1 MIRKIPVISKT
12 SGERGT
18 ALNKPVWKSRL
29 GWELLAGVLISLA
42 VAVGA
47 FFGCRWVAERA
58 IETFI
63 LSETF
68 QERQEEACITRLQSF
83 VSSGEISLGDRESLD
98 KWAGRE
104 RYVNLILTQNGRL
117 VYDSTVPVEMESDAY
132 GWDVAYYPWYNYH
145 TIFFADGAAQA
156 QVICFFE
163 LRYYNLA
170 AVGSGLLAFLA
181 FILLMAVL
189 IGRKTAY
196 IGLLAR
202 ELKILEGGDLGYEVT
217 ECGGDELRELACGIN
232 DMRRAVIERRESEE
246 AARRANHELVTAM
259 SHDLRTPLTALIGY
273 LEILEHGKYTDEKEC
288 RRFLSG
294 SRQKALQI
302 KELSDK
308 LFEYFLVY
316 GKTPESLELEQADAV
331 ELLQQTVGE
340 GLFELESQGFTPQ
353 WELPK
358 ENCTLLVNVDQFRR
372 VIDNLL
378 SNIRKYAD
386 PSRPVKIRCRI
397 QDGGLLL
404 LLENAA
410 RKTAGRAQSTGLGLR
425 TCEKIVRDHGGWFQS
440 ENADGIFS
448 IRLYFPGR

>member
-98 KWAGRE
+98 KMGRPGTLCE
-104 RYVNLILTQNGRL
+104 P
-117 VYDSTVPVEMESDAY
+117 DSHAKRTACLWIPPFPVEMESDAY

-246 AARRANHELVTAM
+246 AARRANHRAGYRHVARPAHTAHRIDWVSGDIGTWKIYRRKGM
-259 SHDLRTPLTALIGY
+259 PPVPFRQPSEGPPDQRT
-273 LEILEHGKYTDEKEC
+273 
-288 RRFLSG
+288 
-294 SRQKALQI
+294 
-302 KELSDK
+302 
-308 LFEYFLVY
+308 
-316 GKTPESLELEQADAV
+316 
-331 ELLQQTVGE
+331 
-340 GLFELESQGFTPQ
+340 
-353 WELPK
+353 
-358 ENCTLLVNVDQFRR
+358 FR
-372 VIDNLL
+372 
-378 SNIRKYAD
+378 
-386 PSRPVKIRCRI
+386 
-397 QDGGLLL
+397 
-404 LLENAA
+404 
-410 RKTAGRAQSTGLGLR
+410 
-425 TCEKIVRDHGGWFQS
+425 
-440 ENADGIFS
+440 
-448 IRLYFPGR
+448 